1 MRATTP
7 AQSSVLSPRRVLVTS
22 FTLSPMPD
30 RFVDVLDLGDDF
42 RAAVSEC
49 EISGSRTTFHRNLRP
64 VAVLVSHDEYVALRE
79 TVSLVGDEPLGEA
92 IQASDAEFERG
103 AMLLLDEL
111 TGVRERWNDRLR
123 FAERVEADWGALP
136 APQRDTVVELLR
148 RLDDDPLVG
157 VPLFEPLRSLWSFT
171 SGDLRIVYRVA
182 AEARM
187 IAVLAIGRRG
197 QDIDR

>member
-1 MRATTP
+1 
-7 AQSSVLSPRRVLVTS
+7 
-22 FTLSPMPD
+22 MPN
-30 RFVDVLDLGDDF
+30 RLTEVLDLVDEF

-49 EISGSRTTFHRNLRP
+49 EITGARTTFVRGLRP
-64 VAVLVSHDEYVALRE
+64 VAVLVSHDEYAALRE
-79 TVSLVGDEPLGEA
+79 TVSIVGDAAVREA
-92 IQASDAEFERG
+92 IETADAELALG

-123 FAERVEADWGALP
+123 FAERVEADWRALP
-136 APQRDTVVELLR
+136 SERRDTMVELLR

-157 VPLFEPLRSLWSFT
+157 VPLFAPFGALWSFT

-187 IAVLAIGRRG
+187 IAVLAIGRLA
-197 QDIDR
+197 QETDR